1 MNISLLKYVY
11 IYYRKCYEDISHS
24 MFITKKYIFGI
35 DLMIFILYYKYL
47 YIYLVSFVKFDSF
60 GDLGLN

>member
-1 MNISLLKYVY
+1 MSIFIIEN
-11 IYYRKCYEDISHS
+11 
-24 MFITKKYIFGI
+24 ITKKYIFDI

-47 YIYLVSFVKFDSF
+47 YIYLVSFVKFDSL

>member
-1 MNISLLKYVY
+1 MSIFIIESVMKIYLIACLLQKN
-11 IYYRKCYEDISHS
+11 
-24 MFITKKYIFGI
+24 IFGI
-35 DLMIFILYYKYL
+35 DLMIFILYYTYL

>member
-1 MNISLLKYVY
+1 MSIFIIESVMKIYLIACLLQ
-11 IYYRKCYEDISHS
+11 
-24 MFITKKYIFGI
+24 KKYIFGI

>member
-11 IYYRKCYEDISHS
+11 IYYREYYEDISHS
-24 MFITKKYIFGI
+24 MFITKKYIFDI

-47 YIYLVSFVKFDSF
+47 YIYLVSFVKFDSL